1 MSTTEKVGVKGLRL
15 AMKTEKTHPYRTG
28 TAVVWIAESSQK
40 EDFITHNV
48 PSYPKQTL
56 CVWTHAGVQ
65 RTPAKRAGWRLI
77 HELWSRHHFSR
88 NRKDYFC
95 QMQF

>member
-15 AMKTEKTHPYRTG
+15 AMKTEKTHPYRMG
-28 TAVVWIAESSQK
+28 AAVVWIAESSQK

-56 CVWTHAGVQ
+56 CVWTHAGVR
-65 RTPAKRAGWRLI
+65 RTAGKRAGWRLI
-77 HELWSRHHFSR
+77 HELWSRRHFS
-88 NRKDYFC
+88 
-95 QMQF
+95 